1 MIANQSRHVAGLL
14 AFRPGVTQAVCATIV
29 GVAALL
35 GGCASLSGRAAS
47 PASITFDG
55 DVSEWKPDVVAAADQ
70 DWIAFRWSV
79 NGERFTPQANKE
91 TLAVWIDADNSA
103 ATGFVS
109 DRPAFAGMGIDLV
122 LEFSRVN
129 PTGMPLPGVA
139 VYRCD
144 RDART
149 LIDLREADVLLTP
162 TYAADWYEGRI
173 SRHIPG
179 VPRGTGASGAFVL
192 QGDAGKVVGQSEI
205 FKMELPARAATR
217 PVLEG
222 DLPRK
227 ADGALRVLSYNV
239 QKSAPLKNPVVFARV
254 IRAIDPDVILLQEWG
269 EGDEKAMQDWFFA
282 HVRQDR
288 EWSVFKPKGAE
299 VAVVS
304 RFPVRDGG
312 LGIVTVDVPGRDKP
326 WNVRAVAAIVDAPD
340 GEIGFA
346 TTHLKCCGAMGTSED
361 ELRIAETAALQKSL
375 ETLWASGPARRVVG
389 GDINLVGTSVPRD
402 NLFARL
408 DAGQNLMAAP
418 AFALGDR
425 AMSTWADPATH
436 FAPGRLDWLGY
447 SSSSLRAT
455 GAFVLDTSRLGE
467 RSLARLGM
475 DSTDTDAS
483 DHKPVVVDLV
493 PTR

>member
-1 MIANQSRHVAGLL
+1 MCA
-14 AFRPGVTQAVCATIV
+14 AVV
-29 GVAALL
+29 GIAALL
-35 GGCASLSGRAAS
+35 GGCASSAGRAAS

-91 TLAVWIDADNSA
+91 TLAVWIDADNSDS
-103 ATGFVS
+103 TGFVS
-109 DRPAFAGMGIDLV
+109 DRPSFAGMGIDLV

-129 PTGMPLPGVA
+129 PDGMPLPGVA

-144 RDART
+144 RDTRT
-149 LIDLREADVLLTP
+149 LIDLGEADVLLTP

-173 SRHIPG
+173 SRHLAG
-179 VPRGTGASGAFVL
+179 LPRGTGASGAFVL
-192 QGDAGKVVGQSEI
+192 QGEAGNVVGQSEL
-205 FKMELPARAATR
+205 FKMELPTRAATR

-227 ADGALRVLSYNV
+227 AEGAVRVLSYNV

-304 RFPVRDGG
+304 RFPVRDGE
-312 LGIVTVDVPGRDKP
+312 LGSVTVNVPGREKP
-326 WNVRAVAAIVDAPD
+326 WNVRATAAFVDAPG
-340 GEIGFA
+340 GEIGVA
-346 TTHLKCCGAMGTSED
+346 TTHLKCCGSMGSSED
-361 ELRIAETAALQKSL
+361 VLRIAETAALQNAL
-375 ETLWASGPARRVVG
+375 ETLWAGGPARRVVG

-402 NLFARL
+402 NLFAKL
-408 DAGQNLMAAP
+408 DGGQSLIAAQP
-418 AFALGDR
+418 FVLGDR

-447 SSSSLRAT
+447 SSSSLRAAN
-455 GAFVLDTSRLGE
+455 AFVLDTSRLGE

>member
-1 MIANQSRHVAGLL
+1 MRSVRFPSFLTRQSL
-14 AFRPGVTQAVCATIV
+14 GVRSITAAC
-29 GVAALL
+29 AALVL
-35 GGCASLSGRAAS
+35 ATLLTGGCTTATGRAAS

-91 TLAVWIDADNSA
+91 TLAVWIDADNSSQ
-103 ATGFVS
+103 TGFVS
-109 DRPAFAGMGIDLV
+109 DRPGLSGLGIDLV
-122 LEFSRVN
+122 IEFSRVN

-144 RDART
+144 RDSRT
-149 LIDLREADVLLTP
+149 LVDLGEADVLLTP
-162 TYAADWYEGRI
+162 VYAAEWYEGRI

-179 VPRGTGASGAFVL
+179 VPSGTHAVGAFVL
-192 QGDAGKVVGQSEI
+192 QGEAGKVVGQSEV
-205 FKMELPARAATR
+205 FAMELPTRAPAR

-227 ADGALRVLSYNV
+227 PDGAIRVLSYNV
-239 QKSAPLKNPVVFARV
+239 QKSGPVKNPVVFARV
-254 IRAIDPDVILLQEWG
+254 IRAIDPDVVLLQEWG

-288 EWSVFKPKGAE
+288 EWSVFKPKGSE

-312 LGIVTVDVPGRDKP
+312 LGSVQVDVPGREKP
-326 WNVRAVAAIVDAPD
+326 WSVRAVAAVVDTPEGDVA
-340 GEIGFA
+340 FA
-346 TTHLKCCGAMGTSED
+346 TTHLKCCGSMGTAED
-361 ELRIAETAALQKSL
+361 ELRVAETAALQRSL
-375 ETLWASGPARRVVG
+375 ESLWANGPLRRVVA
-389 GDINLVGTSVPRD
+389 GDINLVGTSTPRD

-408 DAGQNLMAAP
+408 DSGQSLMAAP

-425 AMSTWADPATH
+425 ALSTWADPATH
-436 FAPGRLDWLGY
+436 FSPGRLDWLGY
-447 SSSSLRAT
+447 SSSSLRAVN
-455 GAFVLDTSRLGE
+455 AFVLETSRLGE

-475 DSTDTDAS
+475 DRTDTDAS